1 MSALLLPEGMSARI
15 AFEARAAGA
24 RNVETGGFILAPPDA
39 PASVLA
45 LTGEKSITRRRDL
58 FLVDGLAMA
67 TLFEWVVEHELTVA
81 VQWHTHGG
89 RAFLSETDLEHGFNV
104 LGFTTTV
111 VPYYPKKLAV
121 DQGTTI
127 TPEVMRII
135 ADAQVTY
142 PEGFAVHPEWVGG
155 PQSWRSTGNPFLY
168 VVQTLQF
175 DLNNRY
181 QGRMG

>member
-45 LTGEKSITRRRDL
+45 LTGEKGITRRRDL

-81 VQWHTHGG
+81 AQWHTHGG
-89 RAFLSETDLEHGFNV
+89 RAFLSETDLEYGFNV

-111 VPYYPKKLAV
+111 VPYYRNASADPADWGWWTFVDGEWGAV
-121 DQGTTI
+121 PAPALVPSSLSII
-127 TPEVMRII
+127 TFE
-135 ADAQVTY
+135 
-142 PEGFAVHPEWVGG
+142 EGRVDEH
-155 PQSWRSTGNPFLY
+155 
-168 VVQTLQF
+168 
-175 DLNNRY
+175 
-181 QGRMG
+181 